1 MEYLD
6 FLRNDFGL
14 LAHLPKDFRL
24 VVLAEIILEDEK
36 EFEPLVSQMGETV
49 WKEKDQGETGIIRAL
64 NFQTQGEER
73 RGNLGP
79 FLPQHLS

>member
-64 NFQTQGEER
+64 NFQAQG
-73 RGNLGP
+73 RGDEGILGL
-79 FLPQHLS
+79 FSRNI